1 MAENFFDEGMR
12 EGLPDGPLVEGE
24 TMDLNQLK
32 GLFTEWLDS
41 DVQDGIYRDRISSLK
56 DARHLRL
63 VIDLNH
69 LRSDG
74 RGDLAA
80 RMMRRPTPYMYALRE
95 ATRDVAL
102 SMDPSFNKIL
112 KDKVIHIGF
121 EGSFGHQHVSPR
133 GLVASFLRT
142 LVCVEGIVTKCT
154 SVRPKLVKSVHFNP
168 TTKEHTFREYR
179 DSTALELGINDGG
192 RKNLP
197 TTTLYPTK
205 DPDGNP
211 LETEYGLCHFKDHQ
225 TVTIQEMPECAP
237 LGQLPRSVDVILDDD
252 LVDRVKPGDRVKMI
266 GVYRAIG
273 GSSSGTTS
281 GVFRTLILANNVA
294 VLGKDVGS
302 VQMTPTDIKNIREIA
317 LREDV
322 LKLLAKSLAPSIYG
336 HDHIKKALVL
346 QLLGGEEKNLVN
358 GTHLRG
364 DINLMMVGDPSTAKS
379 QLLRCV
385 LHTAPLAINTS
396 GRGSSGVGLTAAVTT
411 DKETGERRL
420 EAGAMV
426 LADRG
431 VVCIDE
437 FDKMSEVDRVA
448 IHEVMEQQTVTIAK
462 ASIHASLNA
471 RCSVVAAANPV
482 YGQYDKTKRPQENI
496 GLPDSLLSRF
506 DLLFVVLDQ
515 LDAENDRA
523 ISEHVLRGHRY
534 RKPGADMEPE
544 PLSSTAE
551 GGDGKDNEQAES
563 PEEAA
568 QVWEKHHP
576 LLHASREHRE
586 ELLCQ
591 KFLKKFLHYS
601 KHRIH
606 PELTEEAREHI
617 ASAYASLR
625 SKQGNNRSLP
635 VTARSLE
642 TLIRLASAH
651 AKARLSHKV
660 EETDATVAVDLLSFA
675 LYHET
680 AAAHDQQQDESDA
693 EGGRYTGRA
702 RAVDEENT
710 DKENGNVARETP
722 VRMFATMFAACDF
735 RTIFSRALLGE
746 PDSPAARQTT
756 VHKIVLNVM
765 KDNDSLV
772 FDEVLAAVNASRDL
786 RGPAFSQLEVEAAL
800 SKLDEE
806 NKVMF
811 YDGVVHKV

>member
-1 MAENFFDEGMR
+1 MADAFDSG
-12 EGLPDGPLVEGE
+12 EGLPVEGDNV
-24 TMDLNQLK
+24 DLNQLK

-41 DVQDGIYRDRISSLK
+41 DVQDGIYRDRINALK
-56 DARHLRL
+56 GAKHLRL
-63 VIDLNH
+63 VVDLNH

-74 RGDLAA
+74 RGDLAG
-80 RMMRRPTPYMYALRE
+80 RIMRRPAPYMYALRE
-95 ATRDVAL
+95 AARDVAL
-102 SMDPSFNKIL
+102 AMDPAFIKTL
-112 KDKVIHIGF
+112 KDRDILIGF

-133 GLVASFLRT
+133 GLLASYLRT

-168 TTKEHTFREYR
+168 SNQSFTSREYR
-179 DSTALELGINDGG
+179 DSTAVELGLDAGG
-192 RKNLP
+192 RENLP

-205 DPDGNP
+205 DAEGNP
-211 LETEYGLCHFKDHQ
+211 LETEYGLCRFKDHQ
-225 TVTIQEMPECAP
+225 TVTIQEMPERAP

-252 LVDRVKPGDRVKMI
+252 LVDRVKPGDRVQI
-266 GVYRAIG
+266 TGLYRATG
-273 GSSSGTTS
+273 GASNGSTS
-281 GVFRTLILANNVA
+281 GVFRTLIIANNVA
-294 VLGKDVGS
+294 ILGKDVGS
-302 VQMTPTDIKNIREIA
+302 VQMTPIDIKNIREIA
-317 LREDV
+317 ERDDV
-322 LKLLAKSLAPSIYG
+322 LELLAKSLAPSIYG

-346 QLLGGEEKNLVN
+346 QLLGGEEKNLAN

-385 LHTAPLAINTS
+385 LNTAPLAINTS

-437 FDKMSEVDRVA
+437 FDKMSEMDRVA

-462 ASIHASLNA
+462 AGIHASLNA

-523 ISEHVLRGHRY
+523 ISEHVLRGHRF
-534 RKPGADMEPE
+534 RKPGSDMEPE
-544 PLSSTAE
+544 QLNGSSAE
-551 GGDGKDNEQAES
+551 GAGEQEETES

-576 LLHASREHRE
+576 LLRASRNTHE
-586 ELLCQ
+586 ELVCQ

-606 PELTEEAREHI
+606 PELTEDAREHI

-660 EETDATVAVDLLSFA
+660 EEADAAKAMNLMSFA

-680 AAAHDQQQDESDA
+680 AASLDEQHDENSRDRDDTLQTNNQHQNQHEGRGAKDDDARPGAKRRRTSSQD
-693 EGGRYTGRA
+693 
-702 RAVDEENT
+702 
-710 DKENGNVARETP
+710 VAG
-722 VRMFATMFAACDF
+722 AK
-735 RTIFSRALLGE
+735 SRATRG
-746 PDSPAARQTT
+746 DQNVDPAARTQTAT
-756 VHKIVLNVM
+756 QLVLEVM
-765 KDNDSLV
+765 REKDQMSLG
-772 FDEVLAAVNASRDL
+772 DLLSATNASATAGTNFTRAEL
-786 RGPAFSQLEVEAAL
+786 KAVL
-800 SKLDEE
+800 STLDDE
-806 NKVMF
+806 NKIMF
-811 YDGVVHKV
+811 YDDMVHKV

>member
-1 MAENFFDEGMR
+1 MANAFDSGES
-12 EGLPDGPLVEGE
+12 LSVEGE
-24 TMDLNQLK
+24 SVDLNQLK

-41 DVQDGIYRDRISSLK
+41 DVQDGIYRDRINALK
-56 DARHLRL
+56 GSKHLRL
-63 VIDLNH
+63 VVDLNH

-74 RGDLAA
+74 RGDLAG
-80 RMMRRPTPYMYALRE
+80 RIMRRPAPYMYALRE
-95 ATRDVAL
+95 AARDVAL
-102 SMDPSFNKIL
+102 AMDPAFIKTL
-112 KDKVIHIGF
+112 KDRDILIGF

-133 GLVASFLRT
+133 GLLASYLRT

-168 TTKEHTFREYR
+168 SNQSFTSREYR
-179 DSTALELGINDGG
+179 DSTAVELGLDAGG
-192 RKNLP
+192 RENLP

-205 DPDGNP
+205 DSDGNP
-211 LETEYGLCHFKDHQ
+211 LETEYGLCRFKDHQ
-225 TVTIQEMPECAP
+225 TVTIQEMPERAP

-252 LVDRVKPGDRVKMI
+252 LVDRVKPGDRVQI
-266 GVYRAIG
+266 TGLYRAVG
-273 GSSSGTTS
+273 GASNGSTS
-281 GVFRTLILANNVA
+281 GVFRTLIIANNVA
-294 VLGKDVGS
+294 ILGKDVGS
-302 VQMTPTDIKNIREIA
+302 VQMTPADIKNIREIA
-317 LREDV
+317 ERDDV
-322 LKLLAKSLAPSIYG
+322 LELLAKSLAPSIYG

-346 QLLGGEEKNLVN
+346 QLLGGEEKNLSN

-364 DINLMMVGDPSTAKS
+364 DVNLMMVGDPSTAKS

-385 LHTAPLAINTS
+385 LNTAPLAINTS

-431 VVCIDE
+431 IVCIDE
-437 FDKMSEVDRVA
+437 FDKMSEMDRVA

-462 ASIHASLNA
+462 AGIHASLNA

-523 ISEHVLRGHRY
+523 ISEHVLRGHRF
-534 RKPGADMEPE
+534 RKPGSDMEPE
-544 PLSSTAE
+544 QLNGTSSE
-551 GGDGKDNEQAES
+551 GASQQEQTES

-576 LLHASREHRE
+576 LLRASKDTRE
-586 ELLCQ
+586 ELVCQ

-606 PELTEEAREHI
+606 PELTEDAREQI
-617 ASAYASLR
+617 SSAYASLR

-660 EETDATVAVDLLSFA
+660 EEADAVKAMNLMSFA

-680 AAAHDQQQDESDA
+680 TASLDDQQENSGNMSQTTNKQHERTTERDDDDIPRQGSKRHRTSNQGAAGMAASGDQNIDPVVRQETAVQLVMKVMQGKEQSSLGDLLSDVNAAA
-693 EGGRYTGRA
+693 TGEEFTRTELQ
-702 RAVDEENT
+702 AVL
-710 DKENGNVARETP
+710 
-722 VRMFATMFAACDF
+722 
-735 RTIFSRALLGE
+735 SAL
-746 PDSPAARQTT
+746 DDDN
-756 VHKIVLNVM
+756 KI
-765 KDNDSLV
+765 
-772 FDEVLAAVNASRDL
+772 
-786 RGPAFSQLEVEAAL
+786 
-800 SKLDEE
+800 
-806 NKVMF
+806 MF
-811 YDGVVHKV
+811 YDDMVHKV

>member
-1 MAENFFDEGMR
+1 
-12 EGLPDGPLVEGE
+12 
-24 TMDLNQLK
+24 
-32 GLFTEWLDS
+32 
-41 DVQDGIYRDRISSLK
+41 
-56 DARHLRL
+56 
-63 VIDLNH
+63 
-69 LRSDG
+69 
-74 RGDLAA
+74 
-80 RMMRRPTPYMYALRE
+80 
-95 ATRDVAL
+95 
-102 SMDPSFNKIL
+102 
-112 KDKVIHIGF
+112 
-121 EGSFGHQHVSPR
+121 GSFGHQHVSPR
-133 GLVASFLRT
+133 GLLASYLRT

-168 TTKEHTFREYR
+168 SNQSFTSREYR
-179 DSTALELGINDGG
+179 DSTAVELGLDSGG
-192 RKNLP
+192 RENLP

-205 DPDGNP
+205 DADGNP
-211 LETEYGLCHFKDHQ
+211 LETEYGLCRFKDHQ
-225 TVTIQEMPECAP
+225 TVTIQEMPERAP

-252 LVDRVKPGDRVKMI
+252 LVDRVKPGDRVQMT
-266 GVYRAIG
+266 GLYRAVG
-273 GSSSGTTS
+273 GASNGSTS
-281 GVFRTLILANNVA
+281 GVFRTLIIANNVSI
-294 VLGKDVGS
+294 LGKDVAS

-317 LREDV
+317 ERDDV
-322 LKLLAKSLAPSIYG
+322 LELLARSLAPSIYG
-336 HDHIKKALVL
+336 HEHIKKALVL
-346 QLLGGEEKNLVN
+346 QLLGGEEKNLAN

-385 LHTAPLAINTS
+385 LNTAPLAINTS

-437 FDKMSEVDRVA
+437 FDKMSEMDRVA

-462 ASIHASLNA
+462 AGIHASLNA

-523 ISEHVLRGHRY
+523 ISEHVLRGHRF
-534 RKPGADMEPE
+534 RKPGSDMEPE
-544 PLSSTAE
+544 QLNGTSAE
-551 GGDGKDNEQAES
+551 GAGQQEQTES

-576 LLHASREHRE
+576 LLRASRDTRE
-586 ELLCQ
+586 ELVCQ

-625 SKQGNNRSLP
+625 SKQQGNNRSLP

-651 AKARLSHKV
+651 AKARLSHTV
-660 EETDATVAVDLLSFA
+660 EEADAAKAMNLMSFA

-680 AAAHDQQQDESDA
+680 TASMEEHDNNEDTLQISKRQQLQRESHGDPDDDGAAIQ
-693 EGGRYTGRA
+693 A
-702 RAVDEENT
+702 RSLEAL
-710 DKENGNVARETP
+710 NGA
-722 VRMFATMFAACDF
+722 
-735 RTIFSRALLGE
+735 S
-746 PDSPAARQTT
+746 AARDGGDQNIDPSAHKQTALDL
-756 VHKIVLNVM
+756 VLKVM
-765 KDNDSLV
+765 QGRDQVSLNDLLSEANDDANISPGKKFTREELKT
-772 FDEVLAAVNASRDL
+772 VLAA
-786 RGPAFSQLEVEAAL
+786 
-800 SKLDEE
+800 LDDE
-806 NKVMF
+806 NKIMF
-811 YDGVVHKV
+811 YDNMVHKV

>member
-1 MAENFFDEGMR
+1 MADAFDSGEGFS
-12 EGLPDGPLVEGE
+12 VEGE
-24 TMDLNQLK
+24 SVNLNQLK

-41 DVQDGIYRDRISSLK
+41 DVQDGIYRDRINALK
-56 DARHLRL
+56 GSKHLRL
-63 VIDLNH
+63 VVDLNH

-74 RGDLAA
+74 RGDLAS
-80 RMMRRPTPYMYALRE
+80 RIMRRPAPYMYALRE
-95 ATRDVAL
+95 AARDVAL
-102 SMDPSFNKIL
+102 AMDPAFMKTL
-112 KDKVIHIGF
+112 KDRDILIGF
-121 EGSFGHQHVSPR
+121 EGSFGQQHVSPR
-133 GLVASFLRT
+133 GLLASYLRT

-154 SVRPKLVKSVHFNP
+154 GVRPKLVKSVHFNP
-168 TTKEHTFREYR
+168 SNQSFTSREYR
-179 DSTALELGINDGG
+179 DSTAVELGLDAGG
-192 RKNLP
+192 RENLP

-205 DPDGNP
+205 DSDGNP
-211 LETEYGLCHFKDHQ
+211 LETEYGLCRFKDHQ
-225 TVTIQEMPECAP
+225 TVTIQEMPERAP

-252 LVDRVKPGDRVKMI
+252 LVDRVKPGDRVQI
-266 GVYRAIG
+266 TGLYRAVGG
-273 GSSSGTTS
+273 GSNGSTS
-281 GVFRTLILANNVA
+281 GVFRTLIIANNVA
-294 VLGKDVGS
+294 ILGKDVGS
-302 VQMTPTDIKNIREIA
+302 VQMTPADIKNIREIA
-317 LREDV
+317 ERDDV
-322 LKLLAKSLAPSIYG
+322 LELLAKSLAPSIYG

-346 QLLGGEEKNLVN
+346 QLLGGEEKNLSN

-385 LHTAPLAINTS
+385 LNTAPLAINTS

-431 VVCIDE
+431 IVCIDE
-437 FDKMSEVDRVA
+437 FDKMSEMDRVA

-462 ASIHASLNA
+462 AGIHASLNA

-523 ISEHVLRGHRY
+523 ISEHVLRGHRF
-534 RKPGADMEPE
+534 RKPGSDMEPE
-544 PLSSTAE
+544 QLNGTSTEEA
-551 GGDGKDNEQAES
+551 GQQEQTES

-576 LLHASREHRE
+576 LLRASKDSRE
-586 ELLCQ
+586 ELVCQ

-606 PELTEEAREHI
+606 PELTEDAREHI
-617 ASAYASLR
+617 SSAYASLR
-625 SKQGNNRSLP
+625 SKQGTNRSLP

-660 EETDATVAVDLLSFA
+660 EEADAAKAMSLMSFA

-680 AAAHDQQQDESDA
+680 TTSLDEQQDENSGD
-693 EGGRYTGRA
+693 G
-702 RAVDEENT
+702 D
-710 DKENGNVARETP
+710 
-722 VRMFATMFAACDF
+722 
-735 RTIFSRALLGE
+735 IL
-746 PDSPAARQTT
+746 QTT
-756 VHKIVLNVM
+756 NKQHERTVDRDDGYTPRQGSKRRRTGSQDPTDVAASGDQNIDPVVRHETAMKLVM
-765 KDNDSLV
+765 KAMQGKEQSSLG
-772 FDEVLAAVNASRDL
+772 DLLSDVNA
-786 RGPAFSQLEVEAAL
+786 AATGKDFTRTELQAVL
-800 SKLDEE
+800 SALDDE
-806 NKVMF
+806 NKIMF
-811 YDGVVHKV
+811 YDDMVHKV

>member
-1 MAENFFDEGMR
+1 
-12 EGLPDGPLVEGE
+12 
-24 TMDLNQLK
+24 MDLNQLK

-41 DVQDGIYRDRISSLK
+41 DVQDGIYRHGWGRINALK
-56 DARHLRL
+56 EAKHLRL
-63 VIDLNH
+63 IVDLNH

-80 RMMRRPTPYMYALRE
+80 RIMRRPAPYMYALRE
-95 ATRDVAL
+95 AARDVAL
-102 SMDPSFNKIL
+102 AMDPSFSKIL
-112 KDKVIHIGF
+112 KDKLIHIGF

-133 GLVASFLRT
+133 GLLATYLRT

-168 TTKEHTFREYR
+168 TTKDFTSREYR
-179 DSTALELGINDGG
+179 DSTAMELGLDAGG
-192 RKNLP
+192 RSNLP

-211 LETEYGLCHFKDHQ
+211 LETEYGLCQFKDHQ
-225 TVTIQEMPECAP
+225 TVTIQACMPERAP
-237 LGQLPRSVDVILDDD
+237 LGQLPRSVDVVLDDD
-252 LVDRVKPGDRVKMI
+252 LVDLVKPGDRVKMT

-273 GSSSGTTS
+273 GTSNGTTS
-281 GVFRTLILANNVA
+281 GVFRTLIIANNVA
-294 VLGKDVGS
+294 VLGKEIGS
-302 VQMTPTDIKNIREIA
+302 LQLTLRDIKNVREIA
-317 LREDV
+317 GREDV
-322 LKLLAKSLAPSIYG
+322 VELLAKSLAPSIYG

-346 QLLGGEEKNLVN
+346 QLLGGEEKNLDN

-396 GRGSSGVGLTAAVTT
+396 GRGSSGVGLTAAVTV

-437 FDKMSEVDRVA
+437 FDKMSEMDRVA

-462 ASIHASLNA
+462 AGIHASLNA

-523 ISEHVLRGHRY
+523 ISEHVLRGHRF
-534 RKPGADMEPE
+534 RKPGTDIEPE
-544 PLSSTAE
+544 QLNSSSGETA
-551 GGDGKDNEQAES
+551 GGQPQQEES

-576 LLHASREHRE
+576 LLHIAREERD

-591 KFLKKFLHYS
+591 KFLKKYLHFS
-601 KHRIH
+601 KTNIH
-606 PELTEEAREHI
+606 PELTEGAREHI

-660 EETDATVAVDLLSFA
+660 EEKDAAKAVDLLSFA

-680 AAAHDQQQDESDA
+680 AASLDEQHDHNLGQQVGRGDRYGIGKRNLNQEEDEQDGDINRDTTTPQGKRRRRHGVRGDEHNQSNKET
-693 EGGRYTGRA
+693 EGLGG
-702 RAVDEENT
+702 EE
-710 DKENGNVARETP
+710 
-722 VRMFATMFAACDF
+722 
-735 RTIFSRALLGE
+735 
-746 PDSPAARQTT
+746 ARQAAA
-756 VHKIVLNVM
+756 VQAVANMM
-765 KDNDSLV
+765 KNKERLT
-772 FDEVLAAVNASRDL
+772 FEEVLAEANKGRQS
-786 RGPAFSQLEVEAAL
+786 FSDKEVETAL
-800 SKLDEE
+800 RWLDEE
-806 NKVMF
+806 NRVM
-811 YDGVVHKV
+811 YLDGIVHRV

>member
-1 MAENFFDEGMR
+1 MADAFDSG
-12 EGLPDGPLVEGE
+12 EGLPVEGDNV
-24 TMDLNQLK
+24 DLNQLK

-41 DVQDGIYRDRISSLK
+41 DVQDGIYRDRINALK
-56 DARHLRL
+56 GAKHLRL
-63 VIDLNH
+63 VVDLNH

-74 RGDLAA
+74 RGDLAG
-80 RMMRRPTPYMYALRE
+80 RIMRRPAPYMYALRE
-95 ATRDVAL
+95 AARDVAL
-102 SMDPSFNKIL
+102 AMDPAFIKTL
-112 KDKVIHIGF
+112 KDRDIHIGF

-133 GLVASFLRT
+133 GLLASYLRT

-168 TTKEHTFREYR
+168 SNQSFTSREYR
-179 DSTALELGINDGG
+179 DSTAVELGLDAGG
-192 RKNLP
+192 RENLP

-205 DPDGNP
+205 DAEGNP
-211 LETEYGLCHFKDHQ
+211 LETEYGLCRFKDHQ
-225 TVTIQEMPECAP
+225 TVTIQEMPERAP

-252 LVDRVKPGDRVKMI
+252 LVDRVKPGDRVQI
-266 GVYRAIG
+266 TGLYRATG
-273 GSSSGTTS
+273 GASNGSTS
-281 GVFRTLILANNVA
+281 GVFRTLIIANNVA
-294 VLGKDVGS
+294 ILGKDVGS

-317 LREDV
+317 ERDDV
-322 LKLLAKSLAPSIYG
+322 LELLAKSLAPSIYG

-346 QLLGGEEKNLVN
+346 QLLGGEEKNLAN

-385 LHTAPLAINTS
+385 LNTAPLAINTS

-437 FDKMSEVDRVA
+437 FDKMSEMDRVA

-462 ASIHASLNA
+462 AGIHASLNA

-523 ISEHVLRGHRY
+523 ISEHVLRGHRF
-534 RKPGADMEPE
+534 RKPGSDMEPE
-544 PLSSTAE
+544 QLNGSSAE
-551 GGDGKDNEQAES
+551 AAGEQEQTES

-576 LLHASREHRE
+576 LLRASRNTHE
-586 ELLCQ
+586 ELVCQ

-606 PELTEEAREHI
+606 PELTEDAREHI

-660 EETDATVAVDLLSFA
+660 EEADAAKAMNLMSFA

-680 AAAHDQQQDESDA
+680 AASLDEQHDENSRDRDDTLQTSSQQQNQHEERGAKDDDA
-693 EGGRYTGRA
+693 RPGAKRRRTSSQ
-702 RAVDEENT
+702 D
-710 DKENGNVARETP
+710 VAG
-722 VRMFATMFAACDF
+722 AT
-735 RTIFSRALLGE
+735 SRATRG
-746 PDSPAARQTT
+746 DQNVDPAARTQTAT
-756 VHKIVLNVM
+756 Q
-765 KDNDSLV
+765 LV
-772 FDEVLAAVNASRDL
+772 
-786 RGPAFSQLEVEAAL
+786 LEVMQEKDQMSLGDLLSATNVAATAGTNFTRAELKAVL
-800 SKLDEE
+800 STLDDE
-806 NKVMF
+806 NKIMF
-811 YDGVVHKV
+811 YDDMVHKV

>member
-1 MAENFFDEGMR
+1 MADALDSGEGASI
-12 EGLPDGPLVEGE
+12 GLSIEGE
-24 TMDLNQLK
+24 NMDQNQLT

-41 DVQDGIYRDRISSLK
+41 DVQNGIYRDRINALK
-56 DARHLRL
+56 DAKHLRL

-74 RGDLAA
+74 RGDLAG
-80 RMMRRPTPYMYALRE
+80 RIMRRPAPYMYALRE
-95 ATRDVAL
+95 AARDVAL
-102 SMDPSFNKIL
+102 TMDPAFNKTLKGRDIL
-112 KDKVIHIGF
+112 IGF

-133 GLVASFLRT
+133 GLLASYLRT

-154 SVRPKLVKSVHFNP
+154 SVRPKLMKSVHFNP
-168 TTKEHTFREYR
+168 SNQTFTSREYR
-179 DSTALELGINDGG
+179 DSTAVELGLGAGG
-192 RKNLP
+192 RENLP

-205 DPDGNP
+205 DADGNA
-211 LETEYGLCHFKDHQ
+211 LETEYGLCRFKDHQ
-225 TVTIQEMPECAP
+225 TVTIQEMPERAP

-252 LVDRVKPGDRVKMI
+252 LVDRVKPGDRVQI
-266 GVYRAIG
+266 TGLYRAIG
-273 GSSSGTTS
+273 GASNGSTS
-281 GVFRTLILANNVA
+281 GIFRTLIIANNVA
-294 VLGKDVGS
+294 ILGKDVGS

-317 LREDV
+317 EREDI
-322 LKLLAKSLAPSIYG
+322 LELLAKSLAPSIYG

-346 QLLGGEEKNLVN
+346 QLLGGEEKNLSN

-385 LHTAPLAINTS
+385 LNTAPLAINTS

-431 VVCIDE
+431 IVCIDE
-437 FDKMSEVDRVA
+437 FDKMSEMDRVA

-462 ASIHASLNA
+462 AGIHASLNA

-523 ISEHVLRGHRY
+523 ISEHVLRGHRF
-534 RKPGADMEPE
+534 RKPGSDMEPE
-544 PLSSTAE
+544 GLGGTSTEHAGQE
-551 GGDGKDNEQAES
+551 EQTES

-568 QVWEKHHP
+568 QIWEKHHP
-576 LLHASREHRE
+576 LLRASKGARE
-586 ELLCQ
+586 ELVCQ

-601 KHRIH
+601 KHRVH
-606 PELTEEAREHI
+606 PELTQEARENI

-660 EETDATVAVDLLSFA
+660 EEADAVKAMNLMSFA

-680 AAAHDQQQDESDA
+680 ASSLDDQHDENGVDGNSPRKGSSQDEGRGDQEDGNKRYGSKRRRRSDQDA
-693 EGGRYTGRA
+693 TGTATGRTG
-702 RAVDEENT
+702 VDQ
-710 DKENGNVARETP
+710 NV
-722 VRMFATMFAACDF
+722 D
-735 RTIFSRALLGE
+735 
-746 PDSPAARQTT
+746 PAARSQTAMQLVMELMQEKDQMSLGDLLSEANSAAT
-756 VHKIVLNVM
+756 DADSFTRAEFETALASLDRGNKI
-765 KDNDSLV
+765 
-772 FDEVLAAVNASRDL
+772 
-786 RGPAFSQLEVEAAL
+786 
-800 SKLDEE
+800 
-806 NKVMF
+806 MF
-811 YDGVVHKV
+811 YDGMVHKV

>member
-1 MAENFFDEGMR
+1 MDVMDSGENINNGQSI
-12 EGLPDGPLVEGE
+12 EGE
-24 TMDLNQLK
+24 PMDLNQLQ

-41 DVQDGIYRDRISSLK
+41 DVQDGIYRDRINALK
-56 DARHLRL
+56 GAKHLRL

-74 RGDLAA
+74 RGDLAG
-80 RMMRRPTPYMYALRE
+80 RIMRRPAGYMYALGE
-95 ATRDVAL
+95 AARDVAL
-102 SMDPSFNKIL
+102 AMDPAFNKTL
-112 KDKVIHIGF
+112 KDKNILIGF

-133 GLVASFLRT
+133 GLLASYLRT

-168 TTKEHTFREYR
+168 VTQDFTSREYR
-179 DSTALELGINDGG
+179 DSTAMEVGLAAGG
-192 RKNLP
+192 RGNLP

-205 DPDGNP
+205 DPEGNP
-211 LETEYGLCHFKDHQ
+211 LETEYGLCRFKDHQ
-225 TVTIQEMPECAP
+225 TVTIQEMPERAP

-252 LVDRVKPGDRVKMI
+252 LVDRVKPGDRVQI
-266 GVYRAIG
+266 TGLYRAVG
-273 GSSSGTTS
+273 GASNGSTS
-281 GVFRTLILANNVA
+281 GVFRTLIIANNVA

-302 VQMTPTDIKNIREIA
+302 VQMTPTDIKSIREIA
-317 LREDV
+317 ERDDV
-322 LKLLAKSLAPSIYG
+322 LELLAKSLAPSIYG

-346 QLLGGEEKNLVN
+346 QLLGGEEKNLAN

-385 LHTAPLAINTS
+385 LNTAPLAINTS

-437 FDKMSEVDRVA
+437 FDKMSEMDRVA

-462 ASIHASLNA
+462 AGIHASLNA

-482 YGQYDKTKRPQENI
+482 YGQYDKSKRPQENI

-515 LDAENDRA
+515 LNAENDRA

-534 RKPGADMEPE
+534 RKAGADMEPE
-544 PLSSTAE
+544 PLNGTSGE
-551 GGDGKDNEQAES
+551 GAGQEEQTES
-563 PEEAA
+563 PEDAA

-576 LLHASREHRE
+576 LLKASKDTRE
-586 ELLCQ
+586 ELVCQ

-601 KHRIH
+601 KHRVH
-606 PELTEEAREHI
+606 PELTESARGHI
-617 ASAYASLR
+617 ASSYASLR

-651 AKARLSHKV
+651 AKARLSHRV
-660 EETDATVAVDLLSFA
+660 EETDAAKAVDLMRFA
-675 LYHET
+675 LYHEI
-680 AAAHDQQQDESDA
+680 ASSMDEREDNND
-693 EGGRYTGRA
+693 GRDDVGPGAKRQNQ
-702 RAVDEENT
+702 RDDERDE
-710 DKENGNVARETP
+710 DKENGRYGSKRRRRNNQDAAPTAGGAGGVQQADSLSRKKAAMQTVIHVMQDKEELPLSNLISEANMVAPSGEAFTKAEL
-722 VRMFATMFAACDF
+722 VD
-735 RTIFSRALLGE
+735 ALSAL
-746 PDSPAARQTT
+746 
-756 VHKIVLNVM
+756 
-765 KDNDSLV
+765 DND
-772 FDEVLAAVNASRDL
+772 
-786 RGPAFSQLEVEAAL
+786 
-800 SKLDEE
+800 
-806 NKVMF
+806 NKIMF
-811 YDGVVHKV
+811 YDNMIHRV

>member
-1 MAENFFDEGMR
+1 MADALDSGEGPS
-12 EGLPDGPLVEGE
+12 GGFSIEGE
-24 TMDLNQLK
+24 NMDQNQLAS
-32 GLFTEWLDS
+32 LFAEWLES
-41 DVQDGIYRDRISSLK
+41 DVENGLYRDRINALK
-56 DARHLRL
+56 DAKHLRL

-74 RGDLAA
+74 RGDLAG
-80 RMMRRPTPYMYALRE
+80 RIMRRPAPYMYALRE
-95 ATRDVAL
+95 AARDVAL
-102 SMDPSFNKIL
+102 TLDPAFNKTLKGRDIL
-112 KDKVIHIGF
+112 IGF

-133 GLVASFLRT
+133 GLLASYLRT

-154 SVRPKLVKSVHFNP
+154 SVRPKLMKSVHFNP
-168 TTKEHTFREYR
+168 SNQSFTSREYR
-179 DSTALELGINDGG
+179 DSTAVELGLGASG
-192 RKNLP
+192 RENLP

-205 DPDGNP
+205 DADGNP
-211 LETEYGLCHFKDHQ
+211 LETEYGLCRFKDHQ
-225 TVTIQEMPECAP
+225 TVTIQEMPERAP

-252 LVDRVKPGDRVKMI
+252 LVDRVKPGDRVQVT
-266 GVYRAIG
+266 GLYRAIG
-273 GSSSGTTS
+273 GASNGSASGI
-281 GVFRTLILANNVA
+281 FRTLIIANNVA
-294 VLGKDVGS
+294 ILGKDVGS

-317 LREDV
+317 EREDI
-322 LKLLAKSLAPSIYG
+322 LELLAKSLAPSIYG

-346 QLLGGEEKNLVN
+346 QLLGGEEKNLAN

-385 LHTAPLAINTS
+385 LNTAPLAINTS

-437 FDKMSEVDRVA
+437 FDKMSEMDRVA

-462 ASIHASLNA
+462 AGIHASLNA

-515 LDAENDRA
+515 VSDCRRLDAENDRA
-523 ISEHVLRGHRY
+523 ISEHVLRGHRF
-534 RKPGADMEPE
+534 RKPGSDMEPE
-544 PLSSTAE
+544 GL
-551 GGDGKDNEQAES
+551 GGTCSEHAGQEEQTES
-563 PEEAA
+563 PGEAA
-568 QVWEKHHP
+568 QIWEKHHP
-576 LLHASREHRE
+576 LLRASKGARE
-586 ELLCQ
+586 ELVCQ

-601 KHRIH
+601 KHRVH

-660 EETDATVAVDLLSFA
+660 EEADAVKAMNLMSFA

-680 AAAHDQQQDESDA
+680 ASSLDDQHDENANDDDSPRASIRQDEGRGDQQDGSDRYGSKRRRRSDEAATGTAQD
-693 EGGRYTGRA
+693 RA
-702 RAVDEENT
+702 GNDQNVD
-710 DKENGNVARETP
+710 
-722 VRMFATMFAACDF
+722 
-735 RTIFSRALLGE
+735 
-746 PDSPAARQTT
+746 PAARSQTAMQL
-756 VHKIVLNVM
+756 VLQVM
-765 KDNDSLV
+765 QGKEQLSLDDLLSEANSATDGDSFTRAEL
-772 FDEVLAAVNASRDL
+772 ETALAS
-786 RGPAFSQLEVEAAL
+786 
-800 SKLDEE
+800 LDRE
-806 NKVMF
+806 NKIMF
-811 YDGVVHKV
+811 YDDMVHKV